1 MKRYLIERDIPEVG
15 SLNRAQL
22 KELAVTSNRALAQL
36 SGKVQWVRSFIAADR
51 TFCIYCA
58 ETEILVREHSHLA
71 GFPITKITEVPR
83 AYSDECT

>member
-58 ETEILVREHSHLA
+58 EKDFGSRTLA
-71 GFPITKITEVPR
+71 SCRVPDNKNHR
-83 AYSDECT
+83 SPPCVLR